1 MKIRTRLLLAF
12 LTIMVLPLIL
22 FYVCFNILSHYQ
34 VTNFEEAYG
43 VENTMELF
51 YGGSIQMFDSMTDLA
66 QKKIEETI
74 HTSPDSLLDT
84 NWLNEVEKQLDKNYS
99 FLIVRV
105 NDEITYWG
113 ANKKYNSIQNALI
126 KKLPKWTGDSDD
138 FDKSLYTGPISKCLI
153 KFSDFTLTNG
163 DKASV
168 FLVTKTGELLPEMK
182 TIIIEMV
189 ILVCLI
195 LFITAMVLCLWIYRS
210 ILSPISK
217 LNEATKEIRDG
228 NMDFSL
234 EAETHDEI
242 GELFQNFEEMR
253 IRLKESA
260 EEKLRYDK
268 ESKELISN
276 ISHDLKT
283 PITAIQGYMEGILEG
298 VADTPEK
305 KEKYLRTV
313 YNKAKDMSRLIE
325 ELTFYTKIDTN
336 KIPYNFAKIN
346 VCDYFSDCVEEVG
359 VELESRG
366 ILLGYHNTVD
376 KDALIIADGEQLK
389 RVINNIISNSVKYMD
404 KTQGIIDIRV
414 KDLSDFIQVEI
425 EDNGC
430 GIASKD
436 LENVFNRFYRTDA
449 SRNSSKGGS
458 GIGLS
463 IVKKIIED
471 HGGRIWCTST
481 ENIGTVMHFVIRKY
495 QEVKYE

>member
-34 VTNFEEAYG
+34 IAGFE
-43 VENTMELF
+43 
-51 YGGSIQMFDSMTDLA
+51 
-66 QKKIEETI
+66 
-74 HTSPDSLLDT
+74 
-84 NWLNEVEKQLDKNYS
+84 
-99 FLIVRV
+99 
-105 NDEITYWG
+105 
-113 ANKKYNSIQNALI
+113 
-126 KKLPKWTGDSDD
+126 
-138 FDKSLYTGPISKCLI
+138 
-153 KFSDFTLTNG
+153 
-163 DKASV
+163 KASAYLIPETGEV
-168 FLVTKTGELLPEMK
+168 FLESKMLVMEMG
-182 TIIIEMV
+182 
-189 ILVCLI
+189 ILVCII
-195 LFITAMVLCLWIYRS
+195 LFVTAMVLCLWIYRS

-228 NMDFSL
+228 NMDFIL

-260 EEKLRYDK
+260 EEKIRYDK

-305 KEKYLRTV
+305 RDKYLRTV

-366 ILLGYHNTVD
+366 IVLGYNNTVD
-376 KDALIIADGEQLK
+376 KDVLIIADGEQLK

-495 QEVKYE
+495 QEVQYE